1 MTPDILALM
10 GQHGIPLSPSMQDYH
25 TELGPSS
32 PYQPGPGPQPT
43 LAGPQMTSIAG
54 MAGQAS
60 DPLAATQAAPQVPMQ
75 GAQQAPTGLSTM
87 QKAVGIGNAIQGAE
101 TAAPDPGKITSN
113 GPMQPVM
120 GLLQGM
126 TARSGIPSLF
136 GR

>member
-25 TELGPSS
+25 AELGSSS
-32 PYQPGPGPQPT
+32 PY
-43 LAGPQMTSIAG
+43 LAGPQMTPIAG

-60 DPLAATQAAPQVPMQ
+60 DPLAATQVAPQVPVQ
-75 GAQQAPTGLSTM
+75 GAPQAPAGPTTM
-87 QKAVGIGNAIQGAE
+87 QKVLGAAGAIQGAE
-101 TAAPDPGKITSN
+101 TAAPDPGKVTTN

>member
-25 TELGPSS
+25 TELGPTS
-32 PYQPGPGPQPT
+32 PY
-43 LAGPQMTSIAG
+43 LAGPQMTPIAG

-75 GAQQAPTGLSTM
+75 GAPQAPAGPTTM
-87 QKAVGIGNAIQGAE
+87 QKVLGAAGAIQGAE
-101 TAAPDPGKITSN
+101 TPAPQAGQVTNN
-113 GPMQPVM
+113 GPTQPVM

-126 TARSGIPSLF
+126 TARSGVPSLF
-136 GR
+136 GGGR